1 MTLALAV
8 RNALKLS
15 HWQEPIFNYT
25 HGAVEFILMLWK
37 QDLSQIRACTQLEL
51 NLNWAPHV
59 CFCCHWSVI

>member
-51 NLNWAPHV
+51 NLD
-59 CFCCHWSVI
+59 